1 MNKLNEQLGEAG
13 WKALTIVITVAMSG
27 QLIKLSLSIDDA
39 NMMLTFQYE
48 FLISV
53 NSGIEIL

>member
-1 MNKLNEQLGEAG
+1 MNRVNEQVGEAG
-13 WKALTIVITVAMSG
+13 WKTLTIVITVAMSG